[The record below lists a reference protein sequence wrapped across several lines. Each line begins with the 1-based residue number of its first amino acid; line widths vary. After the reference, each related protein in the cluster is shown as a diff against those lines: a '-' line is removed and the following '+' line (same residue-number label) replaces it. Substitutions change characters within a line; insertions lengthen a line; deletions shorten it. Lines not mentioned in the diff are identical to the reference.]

1 MVETL
6 RSGKVFVRKTY
17 AGDLRETDYGYSFK
31 ALDNAKAVL
40 KEYSGSFTTKNEDGT
55 GGSAQGGSAQ
65 GEQGGEQGGEG
76 GSTAVSEVSNTT
88 AVTVVNGQ
96 ILVNGEAP
104 AFVVTVSGQKIPN
117 ANLKSGVYFVVADGN
132 SVSVVVR

>member
-1 MVETL
+1 M
-6 RSGKVFVRKTY
+6 
-17 AGDLRETDYGYSFK
+17 
-31 ALDNAKAVL
+31 L

-55 GGSAQGGSAQ
+55 GGSVQGG
-65 GEQGGEQGGEG
+65 GEGSQGGEGGEG

-117 ANLKSGVYFVVADGN
+117 ANLKSGVYFVVVDEN
-132 SVSVVVR
+132 SMSVVVR